1 MLWQPHCAMRF
12 WGKRHSHV
20 RNRERV
26 VVVIKYV
33 TGCLIE
39 VFDASVI
46 MEYGPLR
53 FEILV
58 PDFVRRNVQSLTG
71 EDISLHTI
79 LYFEGNPQGRMNP
92 RMVGFLSEIELEF
105 FELFCSVDGV
115 GVKKALRSM
124 VRPVRE
130 VALLIEN
137 QDVKG
142 LSTLPG
148 VGPATAER
156 IIAKLRR
163 KMAKF
168 ALLVDTGQ
176 TDSVAVEPDLME
188 QTCEVLRSLGHSDLD
203 ARQLISSVVE
213 SGNKFTDVESLLNA
227 VYQQSR

>member
-1 MLWQPHCAMRF
+1 
-12 WGKRHSHV
+12 
-20 RNRERV
+20 
-26 VVVIKYV
+26 VIKYV
-33 TGCLIE
+33 TGRLVE
-39 VFDASVI
+39 VFDSSII
-46 MEYGPLR
+46 MENGPFH
-53 FEILV
+53 FEVLV
-58 PDFVRRNVQSLTG
+58 PDFVRHNVQSLVG
-71 EDISLHTI
+71 EDLSLHTI

-92 RMVGFLSEIELEF
+92 RMVGFLSKVELEF

-130 VALLIEN
+130 VALMIEN

-168 ALLVDTGQ
+168 ALLVSRDQ
-176 TDSVAVEPDLME
+176 AVAMDVEPDLVD
-188 QTCEVLRSLGHSDLD
+188 QTCDVLRSLGHSDAD
-203 ARQLISSVVE
+203 ARRLIDATIE
-213 SGNKFTDVESLLNA
+213 SGEKFNDVETLLNA
-227 VYQQSR
+227 VYQQTR

>member
-1 MLWQPHCAMRF
+1 
-12 WGKRHSHV
+12 
-20 RNRERV
+20 
-26 VVVIKYV
+26 VIKYV
-33 TGCLIE
+33 TGRLVE
-39 VFDASVI
+39 VFDSSII
-46 MEYGPLR
+46 MENGPFH
-53 FEILV
+53 FEVLV
-58 PDFVRRNVQSLTG
+58 PDFVRRNVQSLVG
-71 EDISLHTI
+71 EDLSLHTI

-92 RMVGFLSEIELEF
+92 RMVGFLSKVELEF

-130 VALLIEN
+130 VALMIEN

-168 ALLVDTGQ
+168 ALLVSRDQ
-176 TDSVAVEPDLME
+176 AAVMDVEPDLVD
-188 QTCEVLRSLGHSDLD
+188 QTCEVLRSLGHSDTEARRLID
-203 ARQLISSVVE
+203 AAVE
-213 SGNKFTDVESLLNA
+213 SGEKFKDVETLLNA
-227 VYQQSR
+227 VYQQTR

>member
-1 MLWQPHCAMRF
+1 MC
-12 WGKRHSHV
+12 
-20 RNRERV
+20 REGRIA
-26 VVVIKYV
+26 VIKYV
-33 TGCLIE
+33 TGRLVE
-39 VFDASVI
+39 VFDSSII
-46 MEYGPLR
+46 MENGPFH
-53 FEILV
+53 FEVLV
-58 PDFVRRNVQSLTG
+58 PDFIRHNVQSLVG
-71 EDISLHTI
+71 EDLSLHTI

-92 RMVGFLSEIELEF
+92 RMVGFLNKVELEF

-130 VALLIEN
+130 VALMIEN

-168 ALLVDTGQ
+168 ALLVSRDQ
-176 TDSVAVEPDLME
+176 AAALAVEPDLVD
-188 QTCEVLRSLGHSDLD
+188 QTCEVLRSLGHNDTD
-203 ARQLISSVVE
+203 ARRLIDAAVE
-213 SGNKFTDVESLLNA
+213 SGEKFKDVETLLNA
-227 VYQQSR
+227 VYQQTR

>member
-1 MLWQPHCAMRF
+1 
-12 WGKRHSHV
+12 
-20 RNRERV
+20 
-26 VVVIKYV
+26 VIKYV
-33 TGCLIE
+33 TGRLVE
-39 VFDASVI
+39 VFDSSII
-46 MEYGPLR
+46 MENGPFH
-53 FEILV
+53 FEVLV
-58 PDFVRRNVQSLTG
+58 PDFVRHNVQSLVD
-71 EDISLHTI
+71 EDLSLHTI

-92 RMVGFLSEIELEF
+92 RMVGFLSKVELEF

-130 VALLIEN
+130 VALMIEN

-168 ALLVDTGQ
+168 ALLVSRDQ
-176 TDSVAVEPDLME
+176 AVAMDVEPDLVD
-188 QTCEVLRSLGHSDLD
+188 QTCDVLRSLGHSDAD
-203 ARQLISSVVE
+203 ARRLIDATIE
-213 SGNKFTDVESLLNA
+213 SGEKFNDVETLLNA
-227 VYQQSR
+227 VYQQTR

>member
-1 MLWQPHCAMRF
+1 MLWQPHCVMRS
-12 WGKRHSHV
+12 WGKGRTHD
-20 RNRERV
+20 RNRNRV
-26 VVVIKYV
+26 IVVIKYV
-33 TGCLIE
+33 TGRLIE

-53 FEILV
+53 FEVLV
-58 PDFVRRNVQSLTG
+58 PDFVRHNVQSLTG

-92 RMVGFLSEIELEF
+92 RMVGFLSKIELEF

-156 IIAKLRR
+156 MIAKLRR

-168 ALLVDTGQ
+168 ALLVDTSQ
-176 TDSVAVEPDLME
+176 TGAVAVEPDLME
-188 QTCEVLRSLGHSDLD
+188 QTCEVLRSLGHGDSE
-203 ARQLISSVVE
+203 ARKLISSVVE

>member
-1 MLWQPHCAMRF
+1 M
-12 WGKRHSHV
+12 
-20 RNRERV
+20 
-26 VVVIKYV
+26 IKYV
-33 TGCLIE
+33 TGRLVE
-39 VFDASVI
+39 VFDSSII
-46 MEYGPLR
+46 MENGPFH
-53 FEILV
+53 FEVLV
-58 PDFVRRNVQSLTG
+58 PDFVRHNVQSLVG
-71 EDISLHTI
+71 EDLSLHTI

-92 RMVGFLSEIELEF
+92 RMVGFLSKVELEF

-130 VALLIEN
+130 VALMIEN

-168 ALLVDTGQ
+168 ALLVSRDQ
-176 TDSVAVEPDLME
+176 AVAMDVEPDLVD
-188 QTCEVLRSLGHSDLD
+188 QTCDVLRSLGHSDAD
-203 ARQLISSVVE
+203 ARRLIDATVE
-213 SGNKFTDVESLLNA
+213 SGEKFKDVETLLNA
-227 VYQQSR
+227 VYQQTR

>member
-1 MLWQPHCAMRF
+1 M
-12 WGKRHSHV
+12 
-20 RNRERV
+20 
-26 VVVIKYV
+26 IKYV
-33 TGCLIE
+33 TGRLVE
-39 VFDASVI
+39 VFDSSII
-46 MEYGPLR
+46 MENGPFH
-53 FEILV
+53 FEVLV
-58 PDFVRRNVQSLTG
+58 PDFVRRNVQSLVG
-71 EDISLHTI
+71 EDLSLHTI

-92 RMVGFLSEIELEF
+92 RMVGFLSKVELEF

-130 VALLIEN
+130 VALMIEN

-168 ALLVDTGQ
+168 ALLVSRDQ
-176 TDSVAVEPDLME
+176 AAVMDVEPDLVD
-188 QTCEVLRSLGHSDLD
+188 QTCEVLRSLGHSDTEARRLID
-203 ARQLISSVVE
+203 AAVE
-213 SGNKFTDVESLLNA
+213 SGEKFKDVETLLNA
-227 VYQQSR
+227 VYQQTR

>member
-1 MLWQPHCAMRF
+1 M
-12 WGKRHSHV
+12 
-20 RNRERV
+20 
-26 VVVIKYV
+26 IKYV
-33 TGCLIE
+33 TGRLVE
-39 VFDASVI
+39 VFDSSII
-46 MEYGPLR
+46 MENGPFH
-53 FEILV
+53 FEVLV
-58 PDFVRRNVQSLTG
+58 PDFVRRNVQSLVG
-71 EDISLHTI
+71 EDLSLHTI

-92 RMVGFLSEIELEF
+92 RMVGFLSKVELEF

-130 VALLIEN
+130 VALMIEN

-168 ALLVDTGQ
+168 ALLVSRDQ
-176 TDSVAVEPDLME
+176 AAVMDVEPDLVD
-188 QTCEVLRSLGHSDLD
+188 QTCEVLRSLGHSDVEARRLID
-203 ARQLISSVVE
+203 AAVE
-213 SGNKFTDVESLLNA
+213 SGEKFKDVETLLNA
-227 VYQQSR
+227 VYQQTR

>member
-1 MLWQPHCAMRF
+1 M
-12 WGKRHSHV
+12 
-20 RNRERV
+20 
-26 VVVIKYV
+26 IKYV
-33 TGCLIE
+33 TGRLVE
-39 VFDASVI
+39 VFDSSII
-46 MEYGPLR
+46 MENGPFH
-53 FEILV
+53 FEVLV
-58 PDFVRRNVQSLTG
+58 PDFVRHNVQSLVG
-71 EDISLHTI
+71 EDLSLHTI

-92 RMVGFLSEIELEF
+92 RMVGFLSKVELEF

-130 VALLIEN
+130 VALMIEN

-168 ALLVDTGQ
+168 ALLVSRDQ
-176 TDSVAVEPDLME
+176 AAAMDVEPDLVD
-188 QTCEVLRSLGHSDLD
+188 QTCEVLRSLGHSDAD
-203 ARQLISSVVE
+203 ARRLIDAAVE
-213 SGNKFTDVESLLNA
+213 SGEKFKDVETMLNA
-227 VYQQSR
+227 VYQQTR

>member
-1 MLWQPHCAMRF
+1 
-12 WGKRHSHV
+12 
-20 RNRERV
+20 
-26 VVVIKYV
+26 VIKYV
-33 TGCLIE
+33 TGRLVE
-39 VFDASVI
+39 VFDSWII
-46 MEYGPLR
+46 MENGPFH
-53 FEILV
+53 FEVLV
-58 PDFVRRNVQSLTG
+58 PDFVRHNVQSLVG
-71 EDISLHTI
+71 EDLSLHTI

-92 RMVGFLSEIELEF
+92 RMVGFLSKIELEF

-130 VALLIEN
+130 VALMIEN

-168 ALLVDTGQ
+168 ALLVSRDQ
-176 TDSVAVEPDLME
+176 AAAMDVEPDLVD
-188 QTCEVLRSLGHSDLD
+188 QTCEVLRSLGHSDAD
-203 ARQLISSVVE
+203 ARRLIGAAVE
-213 SGNKFTDVESLLNA
+213 SGEKFKDVETLLNA
-227 VYQQSR
+227 VYQQTR

>member
-1 MLWQPHCAMRF
+1 M
-12 WGKRHSHV
+12 
-20 RNRERV
+20 
-26 VVVIKYV
+26 IKYV
-33 TGCLIE
+33 TGRLVE
-39 VFDASVI
+39 VFDSSII
-46 MEYGPLR
+46 MENGPFH
-53 FEILV
+53 FEVLV
-58 PDFVRRNVQSLTG
+58 PDFVRHNVQSLVG

-92 RMVGFLSEIELEF
+92 RMVGFLSKVELEF

-130 VALLIEN
+130 VALMIEN

-168 ALLVDTGQ
+168 ALLVSRDQ
-176 TDSVAVEPDLME
+176 AVAMDVEPDLVD
-188 QTCEVLRSLGHSDLD
+188 QTCDVLRSLGHSDAD
-203 ARQLISSVVE
+203 ARRLIDATVE
-213 SGNKFTDVESLLNA
+213 SGEKFKDVETLLNA
-227 VYQQSR
+227 VYQQTR

>member
-1 MLWQPHCAMRF
+1 
-12 WGKRHSHV
+12 
-20 RNRERV
+20 
-26 VVVIKYV
+26 VIKYV
-33 TGCLIE
+33 TGRLVE
-39 VFDASVI
+39 VFDSSII
-46 MEYGPLR
+46 MENGPFH
-53 FEILV
+53 FEVLV
-58 PDFVRRNVQSLTG
+58 PDFVRHNVQSLVG
-71 EDISLHTI
+71 EDLSLHTI

-92 RMVGFLSEIELEF
+92 RMVGFLSKVELEF

-130 VALLIEN
+130 VALMIEN

-168 ALLVDTGQ
+168 ALLVSRDQ
-176 TDSVAVEPDLME
+176 AAALAVEPDLVD
-188 QTCEVLRSLGHSDLD
+188 QTCEVLRSLGHNDTD
-203 ARQLISSVVE
+203 ARRLIDAAVE
-213 SGNKFTDVESLLNA
+213 SGEKFKDVETLLNA
-227 VYQQSR
+227 VYQQTR

>member
-1 MLWQPHCAMRF
+1 M
-12 WGKRHSHV
+12 
-20 RNRERV
+20 
-26 VVVIKYV
+26 IKYV
-33 TGCLIE
+33 TGRLVE
-39 VFDASVI
+39 VFDSSII
-46 MEYGPLR
+46 MENGPFH
-53 FEILV
+53 FEVLV
-58 PDFVRRNVQSLTG
+58 PDFVRHNVQSLVG

-92 RMVGFLSEIELEF
+92 RMVGFLSKVELEF

-130 VALLIEN
+130 VALMIEN

-168 ALLVDTGQ
+168 ALLVSRDQ
-176 TDSVAVEPDLME
+176 AVAMDVEPDLVD
-188 QTCEVLRSLGHSDLD
+188 QTCDVLRSLGHSDAD
-203 ARQLISSVVE
+203 ARRLIDATIE
-213 SGNKFTDVESLLNA
+213 SGEKFNDVETLLNA
-227 VYQQSR
+227 VYQQTR

>member
-1 MLWQPHCAMRF
+1 
-12 WGKRHSHV
+12 
-20 RNRERV
+20 
-26 VVVIKYV
+26 VIKYV
-33 TGCLIE
+33 TGRLVE
-39 VFDASVI
+39 VFDSSII
-46 MEYGPLR
+46 MENGPFH
-53 FEILV
+53 FEVLV
-58 PDFVRRNVQSLTG
+58 PDFVRRNVQSLVG
-71 EDISLHTI
+71 EDLSLHTI

-92 RMVGFLSEIELEF
+92 RMVGFLSKVELEF

-130 VALLIEN
+130 VALMIEN

-168 ALLVDTGQ
+168 ALLVSRDQ
-176 TDSVAVEPDLME
+176 AAVMDVEPDLVD
-188 QTCEVLRSLGHSDLD
+188 QTCEVLRSLGHSDVEARRLID
-203 ARQLISSVVE
+203 AAVE
-213 SGNKFTDVESLLNA
+213 SGEKFKDVETLLNA
-227 VYQQSR
+227 VYQQTR

>member
-1 MLWQPHCAMRF
+1 
-12 WGKRHSHV
+12 
-20 RNRERV
+20 
-26 VVVIKYV
+26 VIKYV
-33 TGCLIE
+33 TGRLVE
-39 VFDASVI
+39 VFDSSII
-46 MEYGPLR
+46 MENGPFH
-53 FEILV
+53 FEVLV
-58 PDFVRRNVQSLTG
+58 PDFVRHSVQSLVG
-71 EDISLHTI
+71 EDLSLHTI

-92 RMVGFLSEIELEF
+92 RMVGFLSKVELEF

-130 VALLIEN
+130 VALMIEN

-168 ALLVDTGQ
+168 ALLVSRDQ
-176 TDSVAVEPDLME
+176 AAVMDVEPDLVD
-188 QTCEVLRSLGHSDLD
+188 QTCEVLRSLGHSDVEARRLID
-203 ARQLISSVVE
+203 AAVE
-213 SGNKFTDVESLLNA
+213 SGEKFKDVETLLNA
-227 VYQQSR
+227 VYQQTR

>member
-1 MLWQPHCAMRF
+1 M
-12 WGKRHSHV
+12 
-20 RNRERV
+20 
-26 VVVIKYV
+26 IKYV
-33 TGCLIE
+33 TGRLVE
-39 VFDASVI
+39 VFDSSII
-46 MEYGPLR
+46 MENGPFH
-53 FEILV
+53 FEVLV
-58 PDFVRRNVQSLTG
+58 PDFVRHNVQSLVG
-71 EDISLHTI
+71 EDLSLHTI

-92 RMVGFLSEIELEF
+92 RMVGFLSKVELEF

-130 VALLIEN
+130 VALMIEN

-168 ALLVDTGQ
+168 ALLVSRDQAATM
-176 TDSVAVEPDLME
+176 DVEPDLVD
-188 QTCEVLRSLGHSDLD
+188 QTCAVLKSLGHSDTD
-203 ARQLISSVVE
+203 ARRLIDAAVE
-213 SGNKFTDVESLLNA
+213 SGEKFKDVETLLNA
-227 VYQQSR
+227 VYQQTR

>member
-1 MLWQPHCAMRF
+1 M
-12 WGKRHSHV
+12 
-20 RNRERV
+20 
-26 VVVIKYV
+26 IKYV
-33 TGCLIE
+33 TGRLVE
-39 VFDASVI
+39 VFDSSII
-46 MEYGPLR
+46 MENGPFH
-53 FEILV
+53 FEVLV
-58 PDFVRRNVQSLTG
+58 PDFVRHNVQSLVG
-71 EDISLHTI
+71 EDLSLHTI

-92 RMVGFLSEIELEF
+92 RMVGFLSKVELEF

-130 VALLIEN
+130 VALMIEN

-168 ALLVDTGQ
+168 ALLVSRDQ
-176 TDSVAVEPDLME
+176 AAVMDVEPDLVD
-188 QTCEVLRSLGHSDLD
+188 QTCEVLRSLGHSDVD
-203 ARQLISSVVE
+203 ARRLIDAAVE
-213 SGNKFTDVESLLNA
+213 SGEKFKDVETLLNA
-227 VYQQSR
+227 VYQQTR

>member
-1 MLWQPHCAMRF
+1 
-12 WGKRHSHV
+12 
-20 RNRERV
+20 
-26 VVVIKYV
+26 VIKYV
-33 TGCLIE
+33 TGRLVE
-39 VFDASVI
+39 VFDSSII
-46 MEYGPLR
+46 MENGPFH
-53 FEILV
+53 FEVLV
-58 PDFVRRNVQSLTG
+58 PDFVRHNVQSLVG

-92 RMVGFLSEIELEF
+92 RMVGFLSKVELEF

-130 VALLIEN
+130 VALMIEN

-168 ALLVDTGQ
+168 ALLVSRDQ
-176 TDSVAVEPDLME
+176 AVAMDVEPDLVD
-188 QTCEVLRSLGHSDLD
+188 QTCDVLRSLGHSDAD
-203 ARQLISSVVE
+203 ARRLIDATIE
-213 SGNKFTDVESLLNA
+213 SGEKFNDVETLLNA
-227 VYQQSR
+227 VYQQTR

>member
-1 MLWQPHCAMRF
+1 M
-12 WGKRHSHV
+12 
-20 RNRERV
+20 
-26 VVVIKYV
+26 IKYV
-33 TGCLIE
+33 TGRLVE
-39 VFDASVI
+39 VFDSSII
-46 MEYGPLR
+46 MENGPFH
-53 FEILV
+53 FEVLV
-58 PDFVRRNVQSLTG
+58 PDFVRHNVQSLVG
-71 EDISLHTI
+71 EDLSLHTI

-92 RMVGFLSEIELEF
+92 RMVGFLSKVELEF

-130 VALLIEN
+130 VALMIEN

-168 ALLVDTGQ
+168 ALLVSRDQ
-176 TDSVAVEPDLME
+176 AAVMAVEPDLVD
-188 QTCEVLRSLGHSDLD
+188 QTCEVLRSLGHNDAD
-203 ARQLISSVVE
+203 ARRLIDAAVE
-213 SGNKFTDVESLLNA
+213 SGEKFKDVETLLNA
-227 VYQQSR
+227 VYQQTR

>member
-1 MLWQPHCAMRF
+1 
-12 WGKRHSHV
+12 
-20 RNRERV
+20 
-26 VVVIKYV
+26 VIKYV
-33 TGCLIE
+33 TGRLVE
-39 VFDASVI
+39 VFDSSII
-46 MEYGPLR
+46 MENGPFH
-53 FEILV
+53 FEVLV
-58 PDFVRRNVQSLTG
+58 PDFVRHNVQSLVG

-92 RMVGFLSEIELEF
+92 RMVGFLSKVELEF

-130 VALLIEN
+130 VALMIEN

-168 ALLVDTGQ
+168 ALLVSRDQ
-176 TDSVAVEPDLME
+176 AVAMDVEPDLVD
-188 QTCEVLRSLGHSDLD
+188 QTCDVLRSLGHSDAD
-203 ARQLISSVVE
+203 ARRLIDATVE
-213 SGNKFTDVESLLNA
+213 SGEKFKDVETLLNA
-227 VYQQSR
+227 VYQQTR

>member
-1 MLWQPHCAMRF
+1 M
-12 WGKRHSHV
+12 
-20 RNRERV
+20 
-26 VVVIKYV
+26 IKYV
-33 TGCLIE
+33 TGRLVE
-39 VFDASVI
+39 VFDSSII
-46 MEYGPLR
+46 MENGPFH
-53 FEILV
+53 FEVLV
-58 PDFVRRNVQSLTG
+58 PDFVRHNVQSLVG
-71 EDISLHTI
+71 EDLSLHTI

-92 RMVGFLSEIELEF
+92 RMVGFLSKVELEF

-130 VALLIEN
+130 VALMIEN

-168 ALLVDTGQ
+168 ALLVSRDQ
-176 TDSVAVEPDLME
+176 AAVMDVEPDLVD
-188 QTCEVLRSLGHSDLD
+188 QTCEVLRSLGHSDVEARRLID
-203 ARQLISSVVE
+203 AAVE
-213 SGNKFTDVESLLNA
+213 SGEKFKDVETLLNA
-227 VYQQSR
+227 VYQQIR

>member
-1 MLWQPHCAMRF
+1 M
-12 WGKRHSHV
+12 
-20 RNRERV
+20 
-26 VVVIKYV
+26 IKYV
-33 TGCLIE
+33 TGRLVE
-39 VFDASVI
+39 VFDSSII
-46 MEYGPLR
+46 MENGPFH
-53 FEILV
+53 FEVLV
-58 PDFVRRNVQSLTG
+58 PDFVRHNVQSLVD
-71 EDISLHTI
+71 EDLSLHTI

-92 RMVGFLSEIELEF
+92 RMVGFLSKVELEF

-130 VALLIEN
+130 VALMIEN

-168 ALLVDTGQ
+168 ALLVSRDQ
-176 TDSVAVEPDLME
+176 AVAMDVEPDLVD
-188 QTCEVLRSLGHSDLD
+188 QTCDVLRSLGHSDAD
-203 ARQLISSVVE
+203 ARRLIDATIE
-213 SGNKFTDVESLLNA
+213 SGEKFNDVETLLNA
-227 VYQQSR
+227 VYQQTR

>member
-1 MLWQPHCAMRF
+1 M
-12 WGKRHSHV
+12 
-20 RNRERV
+20 
-26 VVVIKYV
+26 IKYV
-33 TGCLIE
+33 TGRLVE
-39 VFDASVI
+39 VFDSSII
-46 MEYGPLR
+46 MENGPFH
-53 FEILV
+53 FEVLV
-58 PDFVRRNVQSLTG
+58 PDFVRHNVQSLVG
-71 EDISLHTI
+71 EDLSLHTI

-92 RMVGFLSEIELEF
+92 RMVGFLSKVELEF

-130 VALLIEN
+130 VALMIEN

-168 ALLVDTGQ
+168 ALLVSRDQ
-176 TDSVAVEPDLME
+176 AVAMDVEPDLVD
-188 QTCEVLRSLGHSDLD
+188 QTCDVLRSLGHSDAD
-203 ARQLISSVVE
+203 ARRLIDATIE
-213 SGNKFTDVESLLNA
+213 SGEKFTDVETLLNA
-227 VYQQSR
+227 VYQQTR

>member
-1 MLWQPHCAMRF
+1 M
-12 WGKRHSHV
+12 
-20 RNRERV
+20 
-26 VVVIKYV
+26 IKYV
-33 TGCLIE
+33 TGRLVE
-39 VFDASVI
+39 VFDNSII
-46 MEYGPLR
+46 MENGPFH
-53 FEILV
+53 FEVLV
-58 PDFVRRNVQSLTG
+58 PDFVRHNVQSLVG
-71 EDISLHTI
+71 EDLSLHTI

-92 RMVGFLSEIELEF
+92 RMVGFLSKVELEF

-130 VALLIEN
+130 VALMIEN

-168 ALLVDTGQ
+168 ALLVSRDQ
-176 TDSVAVEPDLME
+176 AAVMDVEPDLVD
-188 QTCEVLRSLGHSDLD
+188 QTCAVLKSLGHSDTD
-203 ARQLISSVVE
+203 ARRLIDAAVE
-213 SGNKFTDVESLLNA
+213 SGEKFKDVETLLNA
-227 VYQQSR
+227 VYQQTR

>member
-1 MLWQPHCAMRF
+1 M
-12 WGKRHSHV
+12 
-20 RNRERV
+20 
-26 VVVIKYV
+26 IKYV
-33 TGCLIE
+33 TGRLVE
-39 VFDASVI
+39 VFDSSII
-46 MEYGPLR
+46 MENGPFH
-53 FEILV
+53 FEVLV
-58 PDFVRRNVQSLTG
+58 PDFVRHNVQSLVG
-71 EDISLHTI
+71 EDLSLHTI

-92 RMVGFLSEIELEF
+92 RMVGFLSKVELEF

-130 VALLIEN
+130 VALMIEN

-168 ALLVDTGQ
+168 ALLVSRDQ
-176 TDSVAVEPDLME
+176 AVAMDVEPDLVD
-188 QTCEVLRSLGHSDLD
+188 QTCDVLRSLGHSDAD
-203 ARQLISSVVE
+203 ARRLIDATIE
-213 SGNKFTDVESLLNA
+213 SGEKFNDVETLLNA
-227 VYQQSR
+227 VYQQTR

>member
-1 MLWQPHCAMRF
+1 MRF

-33 TGCLIE
+33 TGRLIE

>member
-1 MLWQPHCAMRF
+1 M
-12 WGKRHSHV
+12 
-20 RNRERV
+20 
-26 VVVIKYV
+26 IKYV
-33 TGCLIE
+33 TGRLVE
-39 VFDASVI
+39 VFDSSII
-46 MEYGPLR
+46 MENGPFH
-53 FEILV
+53 FEVLV
-58 PDFVRRNVQSLTG
+58 PDFIRHNVQSLVG
-71 EDISLHTI
+71 EDLSLHTI

-92 RMVGFLSEIELEF
+92 RMVGFLNKVELEF

-130 VALLIEN
+130 VALMIEN

-168 ALLVDTGQ
+168 ALLVGRDQ
-176 TDSVAVEPDLME
+176 AAVMDVEPDLVD
-188 QTCEVLRSLGHSDLD
+188 QTCEVLRSLGHSDAD
-203 ARQLISSVVE
+203 ARRLIDAAVE
-213 SGNKFTDVESLLNA
+213 SGEKFKDVETLLNA
-227 VYQQSR
+227 VYQQTR

>member
-1 MLWQPHCAMRF
+1 M
-12 WGKRHSHV
+12 
-20 RNRERV
+20 
-26 VVVIKYV
+26 IKYV
-33 TGCLIE
+33 TGRLVE
-39 VFDASVI
+39 VFDSSII
-46 MEYGPLR
+46 MENGPFH
-53 FEILV
+53 FEVLV
-58 PDFVRRNVQSLTG
+58 PDFVRHNVQSLVG
-71 EDISLHTI
+71 EDLSLHTI

-92 RMVGFLSEIELEF
+92 RMVGFLSKVELEF

-130 VALLIEN
+130 VALMIEN

-168 ALLVDTGQ
+168 ALLVSRDQ
-176 TDSVAVEPDLME
+176 AAAMDVEPDLVD
-188 QTCEVLRSLGHSDLD
+188 QTCEVLRSLGHSDAD
-203 ARQLISSVVE
+203 ARRLIDAAVE
-213 SGNKFTDVESLLNA
+213 SGEKFKDVETLLNA
-227 VYQQSR
+227 VYQQTR